1 MANLSALL
9 EKEASAEIEAILSEA
24 RARASELVAKAR
36 TEADA
41 GVAQQERSA
50 KAQYDAALVRSS
62 SGAQLEASS
71 LKLRAQHGAVER
83 VFAAAKTSL
92 EALTQDKAAY
102 GDVLNKLLTQ
112 AVEGL
117 GGAAKVAAVVVNPA
131 DQTAAEKAAAAH
143 GLAGKVETSD
153 AVRGGVRVRATG
165 GNVTLEKHPVRPVGG
180 RARRTR
186 LGRVA
191 GAVRDASRRP
201 KERAERSQTRARR
214 LDRLSGRGL
223 DPCRRDYGYINA
235 RVRGLKSKLL
245 GPEFYASA
253 LEATDYRA
261 FLAALSQSPYLR
273 EVEEAQARYDGL
285 KVVDKALARDFY
297 TTTRSILN
305 FSDGLPHDLIALLL
319 LRYDL
324 YNVKAVARAKH
335 AGRELEAVQEVFFP
349 AGTLKPAVLDTV
361 AGATDMAAAAQA
373 LLATPTPLKG
383 AFSPRGER
391 VPVGPGPVRARAGFG
406 PRLLPDYLR
415 HLGPGKRTARLRALH
430 APRSRR
436 YQLAHRAQ
444 TAR

>member
-131 DQTAAEKAAAAH
+131 DQAAAEKAAAAH

-165 GNVTLEKHPVRPVGG
+165 GNVTLENTLFG
-180 RARRTR
+180 R
-186 LGRVA
+186 
-191 GAVRDASRRP
+191 
-201 KERAERSQTRARR
+201 
-214 LDRLSGRGL
+214 
-223 DPCRRDYGYINA
+223 
-235 RVRGLKSKLL
+235 
-245 GPEFYASA
+245 
-253 LEATDYRA
+253 
-261 FLAALSQSPYLR
+261 
-273 EVEEAQARYDGL
+273 
-285 KVVDKALARDFY
+285 
-297 TTTRSILN
+297 
-305 FSDGLPHDLIALLL
+305 
-319 LRYDL
+319 
-324 YNVKAVARAKH
+324 
-335 AGRELEAVQEVFFP
+335 LEAVQDELASDVSRALFGTQ
-349 AGTLKPAVLDTV
+349 AGAQKSAQNVAKPAH
-361 AGATDMAAAAQA
+361 GGSTDSAA
-373 LLATPTPLKG
+373 
-383 AFSPRGER
+383 E
-391 VPVGPGPVRARAGFG
+391 V
-406 PRLLPDYLR
+406 
-415 HLGPGKRTARLRALH
+415 
-430 APRSRR
+430 
-436 YQLAHRAQ
+436 
-444 TAR
+444 

>member
-1 MANLSALL
+1 M
-9 EKEASAEIEAILSEA
+9 
-24 RARASELVAKAR
+24 
-36 TEADA
+36 
-41 GVAQQERSA
+41 
-50 KAQYDAALVRSS
+50 SS
-62 SGAQLEASS
+62 
-71 LKLRAQHGAVER
+71 
-83 VFAAAKTSL
+83 
-92 EALTQDKAAY
+92 
-102 GDVLNKLLTQ
+102 
-112 AVEGL
+112 
-117 GGAAKVAAVVVNPA
+117 
-131 DQTAAEKAAAAH
+131 
-143 GLAGKVETSD
+143 
-153 AVRGGVRVRATG
+153 
-165 GNVTLEKHPVRPVGG
+165 
-180 RARRTR
+180 
-186 LGRVA
+186 
-191 GAVRDASRRP
+191 
-201 KERAERSQTRARR
+201 
-214 LDRLSGRGL
+214 
-223 DPCRRDYGYINA
+223 DYGYINA

-383 AFSPRGER
+383 AFSRAASAYQSDQDLYALELALDRAYYRIIFDTLDRVNAPRDFARYMRREVDATNLRTALKLRGRDTARDDLFIPGGKEVGR
-391 VPVGPGPVRARAGFG
+391 AVFDTVAGDTSAGALQVLNGTGFAPVADTSTLSEAEEAIRGVVNQSAK
-406 PRLLPDYLR
+406 RLAADPLGIGVVANYLR
-415 HLGPGKRTARLRALH
+415 LKEEEAARLRLLARGKFYGV
-430 APRSRR
+430 PRDTLSRELG
-436 YQLAHRAQ
+436 YA
-444 TAR
+444 